1 MKRLSKRKE
10 ATKRRK
16 RQPAKTLRSLVRPW
30 INLLSRVYDELQA
43 SRMLQRDPAEVLCRA
58 TEHLDQRRPPQGEG
72 LKLHLITVML
82 MFTLALDDET
92 APLKTQ
98 CARRLK
104 MAALA
109 AINSVPEGSR

>member
-1 MKRLSKRKE
+1 MKR
-10 ATKRRK
+10 
-16 RQPAKTLRSLVRPW
+16 RQRQHPKTLRIAALRW
-30 INLLSRVYDELQA
+30 KRVFWRLYDELQA
-43 SRMLQRDPAEVLCRA
+43 SRMLQRDPAEILCRA
-58 TEHLDQRRPPQGEG
+58 TEHLDQRRPSEGEG

-92 APLKTQ
+92 APSKTQ

-109 AINSVPEGSR
+109 AINSVPEESR